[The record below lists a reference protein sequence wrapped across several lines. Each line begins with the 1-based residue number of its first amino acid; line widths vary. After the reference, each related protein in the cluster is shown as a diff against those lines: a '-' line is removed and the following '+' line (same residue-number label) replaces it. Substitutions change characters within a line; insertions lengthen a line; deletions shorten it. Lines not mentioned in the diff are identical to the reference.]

1 MTKGKV
7 KVSNSLMYPTSDQW
21 APSALKT
28 VSSHD
33 GHSCGWFWHEALIW
47 GQIQLGKLQTLRPEL
62 RIQLRNFSV
71 TTVFFQW
78 EPLKSKKL

>member
-7 KVSNSLMYPTSDQW
+7 KVSNSFMYPTSDEW

-28 VSSHD
+28 VNSHD

-47 GQIQLGKLQTLRPEL
+47 GQIQLGELQTLRLKL

-71 TTVFFQW
+71 GETTVF
-78 EPLKSKKL
+78 PVGATKK

>member
-7 KVSNSLMYPTSDQW
+7 KLSNSLMYPTAEEW

-28 VSSHD
+28 VNSHY

-47 GQIQLGKLQTLRPEL
+47 LQVRMGKTLTYRKPL
-62 RIQLRNFSV
+62 RIELSQNFI
-71 TTVFFQW
+71 
-78 EPLKSKKL
+78 